1 MALFTDADIASLDD
15 LLQFEAGLVQVA
27 SSHGINVDTKIALAT
42 NAISDRLLLWL
53 LSVGASDPQWL
64 NRRIIGLSTVVVT
77 PTLQRWLCF
86 DSLSRFFAEAYN
98 VQLNTRFQGKW
109 TEYQTAAQNA
119 AEMVFMSGLG
129 VVYKP
134 LPKPDIPSVAIEAAA
149 VGPPA
154 LFVQTSWVDSHGNE
168 GALSPVNGVILDGAS
183 TIVVAMSGGTLD
195 APSAAVGWNVY
206 VGTDDTDITRQNNT
220 PLVIGASW
228 DLPVTG
234 LVEGIQPGNGQQPD
248 FYIQLS
254 RQILRG

>member
-1 MALFTDADIASLDD
+1 
-15 LLQFEAGLVQVA
+15 
-27 SSHGINVDTKIALAT
+27 
-42 NAISDRLLLWL
+42 
-53 LSVGASDPQWL
+53 
-64 NRRIIGLSTVVVT
+64 VT
-77 PTLQRWLCF
+77 ATLQRWLCF

-119 AEMVFMSGLG
+119 AEMVFMSGVA

-134 LPKPDIPSVAIEAAA
+134 LPKPAMPSVAIETAT

-168 GALSPVNGVILDGAS
+168 SALSPVNGVILDGTS
-183 TIVVAMSGGTLD
+183 TIVVAMSEGTLD
-195 APSAAVGWNVY
+195 APPSAVGWNVY
-206 VGTDDTDITRQNNT
+206 VGTVDTDITRQNST
-220 PLVIGASW
+220 PLVIGSSW

-234 LVEGIQPGNGQQPD
+234 LVEGIQPGNGQEPD

-254 RQILRG
+254 KQILRG